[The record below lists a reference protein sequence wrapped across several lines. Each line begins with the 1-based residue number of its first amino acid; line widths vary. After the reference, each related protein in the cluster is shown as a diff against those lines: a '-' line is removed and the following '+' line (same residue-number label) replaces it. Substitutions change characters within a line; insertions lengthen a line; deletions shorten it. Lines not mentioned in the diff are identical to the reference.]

1 MAGIAERLLD
11 IESGETT
18 KLRTLPVGLELCR
31 FVKVF
36 DERDVDRRAEKIAH
50 YKATGVKAEGR
61 SKRKR

>member
-1 MAGIAERLLD
+1 M
-11 IESGETT
+11 
-18 KLRTLPVGLELCR
+18 GLELCR